1 MKILY
6 FTLSFLF
13 ISLIIPNNEQLD
25 NKFNSIKEF
34 QGKATYIS
42 KSKMELG
49 NWGAKL
55 SEVQK
60 KQIAA
65 RMKNRLEKTYTLTFN
80 NQESF
85 FKEDDKIDAISGATD
100 SWGKY
105 FSPGDQYKNLL
116 TDTQV
121 QSQEFYGKEFLVK
134 DKLQPIEWKLGDD
147 TKMIGNYVCFK
158 ATAMIPSD
166 ELTWYAFSWDKLN
179 NREKKEKDDSTT
191 EDIIAFTA
199 VEAWYSIQIPVHH
212 GPQEFWGLPGLILEV
227 SFDNTT
233 FLCSELVLTTSGK
246 VTIEAPSKGKEVNK
260 IAYQEIISSKMK
272 EFRDMR
278 SGRSGR

>member
-1 MKILY
+1 MKIVY
-6 FTLSFLF
+6 FTLTFLF
-13 ISLIIPNNEQLD
+13 LSLILTNNNYPE
-25 NKFNSIKEF
+25 NKLNLSKDF

-42 KSKMELG
+42 KTKMDLG

-55 SEVQK
+55 TEVQK
-60 KQIAA
+60 KQIEA

-105 FSPGDQYKNLL
+105 FTPGDQYKNLV
-116 TDTQV
+116 TDTQI
-121 QSQEFYGKEFLVK
+121 QSQEFYGKDFLVK
-134 DKLQPIEWKLGDD
+134 DKLQVIEWKLGDD

-158 ATAMIPSD
+158 ATAMIPT
-166 ELTWYAFSWDKLN
+166 EQLTWYSFSWDKLN
-179 NREKKEKDDSTT
+179 NREKKEKDDSI
-191 EDIIAFTA
+191 EDAISYTA
-199 VEAWYSIQIPVHH
+199 IEAWYSTQIPVNH

-227 SFDNTT
+227 SYDKTT
-233 FLCSELVLTTSGK
+233 FLCSELVLNTSGK

-260 IAYQEIISSKMK
+260 MAYQEIISNKMK
-272 EFRDMR
+272 EFREMNA
-278 SGRSGR
+278 GRRGR